1 MQRSRPKSS
10 FENFDSAP
18 IQIGTMLRQVPS
30 TRSALTQFHDL
41 GTSQIKA
48 TTQLPELFKPLS
60 QKPGEQGIKRAVA
73 IKMSLL
79 SLGQAIAYKGI
90 ITTRCRCDFHVHRWD
105 KARETMT
112 KNIRDADVAF
122 IQALAEVLREND
134 LTEVKVKREYGEDD
148 SLDVR
153 VSRQQPQQVMAAAVA
168 APVAAAPVAAAP
180 AAAAPA
186 ASADPA
192 SDPGAVTSPMVGT
205 IYLAAEPGAPAFVS
219 VGTVVAEGDT
229 LLIVEAMKTMNHIP
243 APRAGKVT
251 RILVDDGSAVEFG
264 SPLVI
269 LE

>member
-1 MQRSRPKSS
+1 
-10 FENFDSAP
+10 
-18 IQIGTMLRQVPS
+18 
-30 TRSALTQFHDL
+30 
-41 GTSQIKA
+41 
-48 TTQLPELFKPLS
+48 
-60 QKPGEQGIKRAVA
+60 
-73 IKMSLL
+73 
-79 SLGQAIAYKGI
+79 
-90 ITTRCRCDFHVHRWD
+90 
-105 KARETMT
+105 MT

-153 VSRQQPQQVMAAAVA
+153 VSRQQPQQVMAAAV
-168 APVAAAPVAAAP
+168 AAPVAAAP